1 GSPGFFV
8 PALSPSC
15 HRPSLSFILNFQN
28 KIFIF
33 QIVIYLKQMAQQ
45 SDYCK
50 VHGDRAAVRSRP
62 YQSITGEHN
71 D

>member
-1 GSPGFFV
+1 
-8 PALSPSC
+8 LSPSC
-15 HRPSLSFILNFQN
+15 HRPSLSFTLNFQN

-33 QIVIYLKQMAQQ
+33 QSVIYLKQIAQQ

-50 VHGDRAAVRSRP
+50 AHGDRAAVRSRP